1 VAARAGVLRAG
12 KRVRAAVVG
21 GGCCVLASSC
31 RIGSGRDDGQLAF
44 GGAVGELC
52 LPATAAGRYTF
63 GFDAVANRSPA
74 LGPADRPRSPRGS
87 RGITLRE
94 AYLMDIADTTL
105 IGTDT
110 DWPPSAAAG
119 SPVWLT
125 QSSSG
130 PRAEACRSRCHS
142 S

>member
-1 VAARAGVLRAG
+1 
-12 KRVRAAVVG
+12 VG
-21 GGCCVLASSC
+21 GVCCVLASSC
-31 RIGSGRDDGQLAF
+31 RIGSGQDDGPLAF

-63 GFDAVANRSPA
+63 GFDAVANRSPRSD
-74 LGPADRPRSPRGS
+74 LRIDRVRLVGS
-87 RGITLRE
+87 RGIPLRE

-110 DWPPSAAAG
+110 QWPPSAAAG